1 MQLES
6 QECYRLKAILDARQ
20 RTASSVERLLEG
32 TKAPFVLKCNLESA
46 EIERLLDN
54 YIDVTETLHELQMEV
69 QSAQSTYQ
77 STCA

>member
-32 TKAPFVLKCNLESA
+32 TKAPFVLKCNLE
-46 EIERLLDN
+46 LDN